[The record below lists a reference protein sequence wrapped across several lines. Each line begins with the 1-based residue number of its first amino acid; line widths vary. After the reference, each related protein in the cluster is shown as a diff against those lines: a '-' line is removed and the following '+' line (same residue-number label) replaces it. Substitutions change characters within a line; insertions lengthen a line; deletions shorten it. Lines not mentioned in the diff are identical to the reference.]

1 MNLSTNIYGGVI
13 MDLITH
19 MKYERTGKV
28 RGIYWLFQIIL
39 PLSYRWGWYLFS
51 FNWQT
56 IHQ

>member
-28 RGIYWLFQIIL
+28 RGIYWLFQIICL
-39 PLSYRWGWYLFS
+39 CHIGGAGICSHSIGKLFD
-51 FNWQT
+51 Q
-56 IHQ
+56 